1 MNITNSLD
9 EFDLKILRALQK
21 NADYSMSELGEI
33 VGLSHTPCWRR
44 VKKMQSM
51 GVIQEKVV
59 VLDPKQLGL
68 NVTVYAYIRIKN
80 HDEESLNA
88 FESAVQNIPE
98 IVECY
103 STSGEKDYVLRVVV
117 GSVEHYERVL
127 KQTLAHLPN
136 VKSVNSN
143 FALKRVK
150 YTSSL
155 PI

>member
-1 MNITNSLD
+1 MSVPAEFD
-9 EFDLKILRALQK
+9 EFDFKILRALQK
-21 NADYSMSELGEI
+21 NADYSMTELGEI

-44 VKKMQSM
+44 VKKLQSA
-51 GVIQEKVV
+51 GVIKGKVV
-59 VLDPKQLGL
+59 VLDPKQLNL
-68 NVTVYAYIRIKN
+68 NVTVYAYIRIHN
-80 HDEESLNA
+80 HDEDSLNA
-88 FESAVQNIPE
+88 FESAVLDVPQIL
-98 IVECY
+98 ECY

-117 GSVEHYERVL
+117 SSVEHYERLL

-136 VKSVNSN
+136 VQSVNSN

>member
-1 MNITNSLD
+1 MTGSSNLD
-9 EFDLKILRALQK
+9 DFDYKILRALQQ
-21 NADYSMSELGEI
+21 NAEYSMTELGEK

-44 VKKMQSM
+44 GKKLQQQ
-51 GVIQEKVV
+51 GIIQGKVI

-68 NVTVYAYIRIKN
+68 NVTVYAYIRIKD
-80 HDEESLNA
+80 HLEESLIA
-88 FESAVQNIPE
+88 FESAVQQVAE

-117 GSVEHYERVL
+117 SSVEHYERLL

-136 VKSVNSN
+136 VASVNSN

-150 YTSSL
+150 YTSNL